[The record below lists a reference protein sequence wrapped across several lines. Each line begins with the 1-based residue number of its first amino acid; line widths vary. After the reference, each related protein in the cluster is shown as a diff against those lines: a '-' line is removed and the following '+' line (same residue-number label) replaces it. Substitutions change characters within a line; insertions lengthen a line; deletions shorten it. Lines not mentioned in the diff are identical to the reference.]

1 MPPPG
6 AAPQGGDDDGPGIKP
21 QELIAF
27 VLSSARR
34 HRAASYLVGFLA
46 ILLGLLVA
54 TAVPSVYQSTCK
66 LHLMQSSRQLTT
78 ALASGRREDPYSA
91 LKGVSEAV
99 LNRDNLIAIIRESNL
114 AERWEASRSWPLRLK
129 DQLMT
134 TLLGPPTQESVER
147 ALLDLVEKSVGV
159 GIEDVAS
166 VRFTVAWRDAESAY
180 LLTSLMQRNFL
191 QARTSDEAQAI
202 ARAITI
208 LEDQLKRSDE
218 PVASALKEVQ
228 RVVAQAREKSLA
240 ATRKAGTAEPTERVP
255 APAPRATAAVQND
268 GGPRMSSAD
277 MAAKTASLQDV
288 RREIREV
295 IDPWQRYQ
303 AHQKNL
309 LADMRATF
317 GPEHPAVR
325 QQLAKIAAAS
335 EEPPELAALRRKEA
349 NLAAELSAAEREPS
363 GDSKVLRSSRLSRH
377 SPGAAEA
384 AMSITLLR
392 EEAEDPEVDAAR
404 ARLVASLQKQ
414 DELLERL
421 EGARIDFETTKTSTQ
436 YMVVEAPEKS
446 RKPMKPKRALLYAGA
461 VLFGLL
467 VGVFYGALREL
478 GTGRVVAPWQLNALG
493 IAVVGEIK
501 MEPPDRA

>member
-1 MPPPG
+1 
-6 AAPQGGDDDGPGIKP
+6 
-21 QELIAF
+21 
-27 VLSSARR
+27 
-34 HRAASYLVGFLA
+34 LA
-46 ILLGLLVA
+46 ILLGMLVA
-54 TAVPSVYQSTCK
+54 TAVPSTYLSSCK

-78 ALASGRREDPYSA
+78 ALASGRREDPYAA

-99 LNRDNLIAIIRESNL
+99 LNRDNLIAIIRESKL
-114 AERWEASRSWPLRLK
+114 AERWDASRSWPLRLK
-129 DQLMT
+129 DQATEALF
-134 TLLGPPTQESVER
+134 GPPAQESVER
-147 ALLDLVEKSVGV
+147 ALLDLVEKSVAVGV
-159 GIEDVAS
+159 EDVAS
-166 VRFTVAWRDAESAY
+166 VRFSVAWRDPESAY
-180 LLTSLMQRNFL
+180 LLASLMQRNFL

-202 ARAITI
+202 ARAISI

-218 PVASALKEVQ
+218 PVANALKEVQ

-240 ATRKAGTAEPTERVP
+240 ATRKTGTPESGERAP
-255 APAPRATAAVQND
+255 SPASRAPAAMPSDVGSRLSA
-268 GGPRMSSAD
+268 AD

-303 AHQKNL
+303 AHQKSL
-309 LADMRATF
+309 LADMRTTF

-325 QQLAKIAAAS
+325 QQVAKIAAAS
-335 EEPPELAALRRKEA
+335 EEPPELAALRRKETM
-349 NLAAELSAAEREPS
+349 LAAELSATERDVS
-363 GDSKVLRSSRLSRH
+363 ADGKVLRSSRLSRH

-404 ARLVASLQKQ
+404 AKLVASLQKQ

-421 EGARIDFETTKTSTQ
+421 ESARIDFETTKASTQ
-436 YMVVEAPEKS
+436 YMVVEAPEKA

-467 VGVFYGALREL
+467 VGLFYGAAREL